1 MYKIYQDRL
10 DDTRYISIFT
20 SFDISLDPKKQKVG
34 KNALKNWRDECV
46 FTNVKVKKKE
56 FRGAN
61 DKYESFWNEVVAPWK
76 RERERV
82 RETLSKAGK
91 FFDSSRK
98 AAEEISEKF
107 ENNKSTR
114 RKQV

>member
-1 MYKIYQDRL
+1 MCFYERQ
-10 DDTRYISIFT
+10 S
-20 SFDISLDPKKQKVG
+20 
-34 KNALKNWRDECV
+34 E
-46 FTNVKVKKKE
+46 KKE

-61 DKYESFWNEVVAPWK
+61 DKYESFWNEVVVAPRK
-76 RERERV
+76 KERE